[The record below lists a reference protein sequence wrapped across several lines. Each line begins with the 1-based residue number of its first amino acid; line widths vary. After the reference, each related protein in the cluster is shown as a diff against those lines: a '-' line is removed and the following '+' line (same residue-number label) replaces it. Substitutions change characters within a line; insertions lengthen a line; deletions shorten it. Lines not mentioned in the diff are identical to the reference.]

1 MLGQV
6 TISCRKKRGGD
17 MRFYGWRYGCS
28 EEMYYLRGNQR

>member
-6 TISCRKKRGGD
+6 TISCRKRGGCEV
-17 MRFYGWRYGCS
+17 YGWRYGCS

>member
-6 TISCRKKRGGD
+6 TISYRKKGGD

-28 EEMYYLRGNQR
+28 EEMYYFRGNQR

>member
-6 TISCRKKRGGD
+6 TISCRKGGD